1 MVERGFGMKVYIR
14 EHLKTILVITATLI
28 FSGLVIASPVII
40 AKMLPIISEELSV
53 VSVDIKQDM
62 YEYTGEDIKPEI
74 TEIVFKDFDNN
85 EIIRL
90 AEEFVVEKYIDNVD
104 VGYASIEVSISGYQG
119 TMVIENAFL
128 ICPART
134 TGLQIVAATR
144 DAIDLSWNETP
155 GADGYCIFRSID
167 GGNNYVLL
175 AESSLPNYQDVD
187 IHSNAV
193 YDYYICAYTDANS
206 QIMLGKCSDT
216 VKQYTLL
223 DTPVIS
229 AAKNVSYNTLRVE
242 WAVVPGAVGYQVYRS
257 TTQDGEYTCLTEITD
272 GNTISFDDKTAEC
285 GKTYYYYIKACQQT
299 ETLTLYGEAS
309 SVVSGRTTPHRVTLS
324 GSTTQNN
331 TKVSLSWKKVSGAQ
345 GYEVYKANKLVKTI
359 ENVDTLS
366 WSESGLSGE
375 ADITYKVRAYCVVN
389 GEKIYGSYS
398 GGYEKDVT
406 VNYNYGSVSSEVSAL
421 TQYVGYQ
428 YVYGGTTTKGWDCSG
443 FVRYVF
449 SKHFGV
455 SLPRTAAQ
463 QCSRG
468 TTVSKNNRSEWKPG
482 DLLFYKQDGRVS
494 HVAIYLGN
502 GQMIHALSS
511 KYDTLIQGVDY
522 YERWDSKTSLYCVKR
537 IFN

>member
-1 MVERGFGMKVYIR
+1 MMERGLGMKVYIR
-14 EHLKTILVITATLI
+14 EHLKTILVITATLL
-28 FSGLVIASPVII
+28 FSGLIVASPVII
-40 AKMLPIISEELSV
+40 AKMLPIISEELSI
-53 VSVDIKQDM
+53 VSVDIEQNI
-62 YEYTGEDIKPEI
+62 YEYTGEEIKPEI
-74 TEIVFKDFDNN
+74 NEIVFKDFENN
-85 EIIRL
+85 RIIKL
-90 AEEFVVEKYIDNVD
+90 ADEFVIESYVDNVEI
-104 VGYASIEVSISGYQG
+104 GYASIEVSASGYQG
-119 TMVIENAFL
+119 TIVIEDAFL
-128 ICPART
+128 IRPAKT
-134 TGLQIVAATR
+134 KGLQIVAATR
-144 DAIDLSWNETP
+144 EAIDLSWEQTA
-155 GADGYCIFRSID
+155 GADGYCVFKSVD
-167 GGNNYVLL
+167 GGNNFSLL
-175 AESSLPNYQDVD
+175 AESTSSSYQDVD

-193 YDYYICAYTDANS
+193 YDYYICAYADSNN
-206 QIMLGKCSDT
+206 QIMLGDGSDT
-216 VKQYTLL
+216 VKQYTPL

-229 AAKNVSYNTLRVE
+229 AVKNVSYNTLRVE
-242 WAVVPGAVGYQVYRS
+242 WAVISGAVGYQVYRS
-257 TTQDGEYTCLTEITD
+257 TAQDGEYTCLAEIAD
-272 GNTISFDDKTAEC
+272 GNTVSFDDTTVEC
-285 GKTYYYYIKACQQT
+285 GKTYYYYIKACQKT
-299 ETLTLYGEAS
+299 ETSTIYGDAS
-309 SVVSGRTTPHRVTLS
+309 AVVSGRTTPHRVSLS
-324 GSTTQNN
+324 GSTTQSN

-359 ENVDTLS
+359 ESADTLS

-406 VNYNYGSVSSEVSAL
+406 INYSYGSVSSELSAL

-443 FVRYVF
+443 FVKYVF

-463 QCSRG
+463 QCGRG
-468 TTVSKNNRSEWKPG
+468 TTVSKNNRSAWKPG